1 MQFVTKGKIMKK
13 GVFQSIIIIIGFLF
27 LCACSKNTEFS
38 SQSKIENQ
46 QSEVLD
52 VEGKGSQKEEDN
64 IVAEDSESH
73 YWEDDYCESY
83 RYFKEAGDFSLE
95 RAKHKSEN
103 NIKEEYLIESHQ
115 IETDTTIIKVDLYY
129 SEAQKRYYFFRE
141 NDKWFVFAIIKQIAD
156 DSVYFNKDFDS
167 IVIPDPYCFLSIGGK
182 TGADDVEGYRDEKEY
197 DDNGNL
203 IRYTSYG
210 VVNGFKEYDG
220 ENKVLES
227 NYLYNDE
234 GILVRWTQHQ
244 NSRIWG
250 TQFQT
255 RSYYCDQKGKP
266 LFLSAYITHGNAEY
280 YYIYEDMEEPQY
292 IIMVDGFI
300 GIVVMYNYPGNQ

>member
-1 MQFVTKGKIMKK
+1 M
-13 GVFQSIIIIIGFLF
+13 SF
-27 LCACSKNTEFS
+27 LCACSNNTELS
-38 SQSKIENQ
+38 KQSEIENQ

-52 VEGKGSQKEEDN
+52 VEEKVSQKEDN
-64 IVAEDSESH
+64 EAH

-83 RYFKEAGDFSLE
+83 RYFKESGDFSSE
-95 RAKHKSEN
+95 RTEHKTEN
-103 NIKEEYLIESHQ
+103 NIKEEYLLESHR
-115 IETDTTIIKVDLYY
+115 IEMDATTIKVDLYY
-129 SEAQKRYYFFRE
+129 SEAEKRYYFFEE
-141 NDKWFVFAIIKQIAD
+141 NGKWFVFAIIKQIAD
-156 DSVYFNKDFDS
+156 NSVYFDEDFDS
-167 IVIPDPYCFLSIGGK
+167 IVIPDPYCFLSIGGE
-182 TGADDVEGYRDEKEY
+182 TGTDVVEGYRDEKEY

-210 VVNGFKEYDG
+210 VLNGFPDYDG
-220 ENKVLES
+220 ETTVLEC
-227 NYLYNDE
+227 NYSYNDE
-234 GILVRWTQHQ
+234 GVLIRWNQYQ

-266 LFLSAYITHGNAEY
+266 LFLSAYITHGFVEY
-280 YYIYEDMEEPQY
+280 YYIYEDKEKPQY